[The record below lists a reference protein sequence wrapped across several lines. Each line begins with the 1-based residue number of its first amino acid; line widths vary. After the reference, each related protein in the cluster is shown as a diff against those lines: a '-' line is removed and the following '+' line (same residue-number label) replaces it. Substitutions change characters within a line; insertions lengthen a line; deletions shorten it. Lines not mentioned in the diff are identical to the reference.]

1 MTKFQLERSEDA
13 SGVSGIGIVA
23 EGVIFKNGKCVLN
36 WLTSLS
42 SITIYDSIEILE
54 KIHGHEGR
62 TKIKYD

>member
-1 MTKFQLERSEDA
+1 MKQFKLERVEDL
-13 SGVSGIGIVA
+13 SGISGTGIVA

-36 WLTSLS
+36 WLTNLN
-42 SITIYDSIEILE
+42 SITIFDNIEILE